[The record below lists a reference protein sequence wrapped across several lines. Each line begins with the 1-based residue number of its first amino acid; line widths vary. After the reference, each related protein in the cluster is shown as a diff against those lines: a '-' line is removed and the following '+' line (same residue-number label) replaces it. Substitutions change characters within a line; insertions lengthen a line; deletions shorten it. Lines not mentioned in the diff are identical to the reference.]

1 MDPRSV
7 KLSPLFVVI
16 CAFAA
21 ACSSDAP
28 VFNSDGGTD
37 VGCEPGATQVCECT
51 DTGISGVQTCDE
63 QGNWGDCQC
72 SDPDPCGDG
81 VVWVIDRSGS
91 MADPVSKW
99 NDFMDALQII
109 IDDNDGS
116 VPMGLVMYP
125 DNTCDPVDDQNIDNL
140 CMEPDAVDI
149 PVGNDT
155 GQSVLDALDEVE
167 TCGGTPTAGALEVAL
182 QEVQSSAT
190 ELQIILITDGLPNCN
205 VDLNGDTCEC
215 IKDNCTDQPYQ
226 CLDSADT
233 VAAAAALYQIG
244 APVHVFAYDVE
255 MEMDLMD
262 VMDDIAEAGGSSQPE
277 YCADATYLEINLAQF
292 FETIVDC

>member
-1 MDPRSV
+1 MNPRSFKFV
-7 KLSPLFVVI
+7 PVLVVI
-16 CAFAA
+16 CAFA

-28 VFNSDGGTD
+28 VFDTDGGTD
-37 VGCEPGATQVCECT
+37 DGCEPGATQTCTCT

-63 QGNWGDCQC
+63 HGNWGDCQC

-99 NDFMDALQII
+99 NDFMDVLQVI
-109 IDDNDGS
+109 IDDNDNV

-125 DNTCDPVDDQNIDNL
+125 DNTCDPADTTDVDNL
-140 CMEPDAVDI
+140 CMYPDAVDI
-149 PVGNDT
+149 SVGSGT
-155 GQSVLDALDEVE
+155 GQSVWDALDDVG
-167 TCGGTPTAGALEVAL
+167 TCGGTPTAGALEIAL

-205 VDLNGDTCEC
+205 LDLNFNTCEC
-215 IKDNCTDQPYQ
+215 IQLDCTDKPYQ

-233 VAAAAALYQIG
+233 VTAAEALYQIG

-255 MEMDLMD
+255 TDLMD
-262 VMDDIAEAGGSSQPE
+262 VMDDMAAAGGSNHAE
-277 YCADATYLEINLAQF
+277 YCADATDLEISLAQF

>member
-1 MDPRSV
+1 MNPRSFKFV
-7 KLSPLFVVI
+7 PVLVVI
-16 CAFAA
+16 CAFAI
-21 ACSSDAP
+21 ACSAKAP
-28 VFNSDGGTD
+28 AFDTDGGTD

-63 QGNWGDCQC
+63 NGDWGECLC

-91 MADPVSKW
+91 MADPASKW
-99 NDFMDALQII
+99 TDFMDVLQII
-109 IDDNDGS
+109 IDDNNDT

-125 DNTCDPVDDQNIDNL
+125 DNTCDPEDTQNVENL
-140 CMEPDAVDI
+140 CMYPDAVDI
-149 PVGNDT
+149 SVGSGT
-155 GQSVLDALDEVE
+155 GQSVWDALDDVE

-182 QEVQSSAT
+182 LEVQSSAT

-205 VDLNGDTCEC
+205 LDLNPVTCDC
-215 IKDNCTDQPYQ
+215 IKDTCIDQPYQ
-226 CLDSADT
+226 CLDSEDT

-255 MEMDLMD
+255 TDLMD
-262 VMDDIAEAGGSSQPE
+262 VMDDMAEAGGSNHAE
-277 YCADATYLEINLAQF
+277 YCADATDLEISLAQF